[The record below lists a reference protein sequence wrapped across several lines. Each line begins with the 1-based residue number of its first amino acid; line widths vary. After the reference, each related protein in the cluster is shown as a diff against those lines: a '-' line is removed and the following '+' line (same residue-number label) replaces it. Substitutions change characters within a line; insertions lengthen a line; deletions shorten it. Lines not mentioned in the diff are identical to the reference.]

1 MMLAVDEQRQE
12 FAVLRATGTNP
23 KAIVAI
29 LAVQSVIV
37 LLSSCAVGISLG
49 VITTLMIL
57 MPHPVVTSVTI
68 LEIAAWLFA
77 ALSGM
82 FLLSLYPAVKFAKTP
97 LLKIMA

>member
-1 MMLAVDEQRQE
+1 
-12 FAVLRATGTNP
+12 
-23 KAIVAI
+23 
-29 LAVQSVIV
+29 
-37 LLSSCAVGISLG
+37 
-49 VITTLMIL
+49 MIL